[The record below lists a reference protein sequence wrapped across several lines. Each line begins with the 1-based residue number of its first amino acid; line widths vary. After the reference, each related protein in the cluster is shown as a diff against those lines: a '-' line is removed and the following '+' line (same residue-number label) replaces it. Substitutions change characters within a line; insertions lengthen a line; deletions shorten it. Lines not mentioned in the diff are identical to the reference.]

1 MMEYYT
7 LDSKLL
13 IDKDVLF
20 IKKFKQDPT
29 RRYWFDSFVLIA
41 IIIAFQVDRAINE
54 KPRAWIIAFVALI
67 WIYPHLERIFKI
79 LFVYKWGNSIRL
91 ADIREIVQ
99 QPTENELETVISLR
113 LKSGRQKMLIF
124 RTKENQVEA
133 FIDQVQKQK
142 E

>member
-1 MMEYYT
+1 MIAQ
-7 LDSKLL
+7 LSN
-13 IDKDVLF
+13 INWIGVL
-20 IKKFKQDPT
+20 
-29 RRYWFDSFVLIA
+29 
-41 IIIAFQVDRAINE
+41 
-54 KPRAWIIAFVALI
+54 IAFVALI